1 MDNSY
6 LETIVNVKW
15 AFLLGNVSF
24 LRWIA
29 PMTTFPSAASSAQ
42 KAKIIHNHLT
52 KNIIINIKKLDFTR
66 DKQEKKN
73 VHNN

>member
-1 MDNSY
+1 MDNSN
-6 LETIVNVKW
+6 LEIIVNVKW

-42 KAKIIHNHLT
+42 KAKIMHNHLT
-52 KNIIINIKKLDFTR
+52 KNIIINIKKIGLYKRQTR
-66 DKQEKKN
+66 EKKCS
-73 VHNN
+73 